1 MIKNAVD
8 KYLNQLEN
16 FNGVPRQI
24 LEYLTFTYTIHSL
37 LKGQFATPRA
47 VVKIYGFHF
56 LKNIPIKIPHRQRVD
71 EKYFVIHSVI
81 PKHHGNLIC
90 SFYT

>member
-56 LKNIPIKIPHRQRVD
+56 LK
-71 EKYFVIHSVI
+71 KYPNKNTS
-81 PKHHGNLIC
+81 PAKGR
-90 SFYT
+90 